1 MKSLVQIQPSRL
13 HPLLLV
19 VKDIGLWTRRRE
31 FDFLRGY
38 GVITMKISLLVP
50 EQGNLQNT
58 RDFLKQEVCEARNI
72 KSNKTRKHVDTGLK
86 KILNCL

>member
-1 MKSLVQIQPSRL
+1 
-13 HPLLLV
+13 
-19 VKDIGLWTRRRE
+19 
-31 FDFLRGY
+31 
-38 GVITMKISLLVP
+38 VITMKISLLVP